1 MSVKLR
7 QLVNESKVYDE
18 EESLSIEE
26 KREFINNVK
35 KFNEYSDIVGRNGS
49 LREIV
54 DELDEFINIAK
65 RIALDEVDEW
75 FDKVSLN
82 RDMKRLEEEQK
93 VFKKTAKE
101 ITQLQSR
108 LESCYQSIGNVLTKY
123 YDLGE

>member
-7 QLVNESKVYDE
+7 QLVKESKVYDE
-18 EESLSIEE
+18 EETLSIED

-82 RDMKRLEEEQK
+82 RDMKQLEEEK
-93 VFKKTAKE
+93 KLFKKTAKE

-108 LESCYQSIGNVLTKY
+108 LESCYQGIGNVLTKY